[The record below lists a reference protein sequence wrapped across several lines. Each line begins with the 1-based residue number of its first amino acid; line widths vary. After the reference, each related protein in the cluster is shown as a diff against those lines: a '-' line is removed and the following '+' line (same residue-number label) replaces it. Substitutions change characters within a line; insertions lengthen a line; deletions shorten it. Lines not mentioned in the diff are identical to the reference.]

1 MDALEKYFLGQSTYE
16 QMVDGIAETIRRVSQ
31 DQFDYMKLKAK
42 HLSETTT
49 MSYEDA
55 LDMLYERWLK
65 GGAE

>member
-1 MDALEKYFLGQSTYE
+1 MDGIEKYIFNQSAYE
-16 QMVDGIAETIRRVSQ
+16 EMVGDTAKTIRQVLR
-31 DQFDYMKLKAK
+31 DQFNDIKLKAK
-42 HLSETTT
+42 RLSDTTT